1 MKGSRAG
8 GLPSIA
14 RGDMPAWMR
23 RLASVLG
30 LLVVHSALPAHAQSF
45 EGARLLSLAEA
56 QRALTSGNDSIFINP
71 AGLALSR
78 AYALEANYG
87 DNFEGGLRR
96 INISVVDS
104 QAGPVAGGLSYVFS
118 DQIEGYIGTVER
130 RLYGHRF
137 DLALAAVVVEG
148 LSMGATARYVT
159 FEESRDDVELE
170 DGGFAKFDVDIG
182 LQYRL
187 QSGLA
192 FAAAVYNL
200 IPDDEAKPFTP
211 RSYGLGVGWA
221 NDIFSIETDMRYNL
235 DNGKARF
242 QLGGSVTL
250 GDIFPVRAGG
260 AYDRFDDSWDIAF
273 GAGIQSKEFGLD
285 VGYRQQ
291 VAVAAA
297 FEQPKTPRIFTVGL
311 RLLFL

>member
-1 MKGSRAG
+1 
-8 GLPSIA
+8 
-14 RGDMPAWMR
+14 MR
-23 RLASVLG
+23 KLVATLALM
-30 LLVVHSALPAHAQSF
+30 VVPVALPEQARAQSF

-56 QRALTSGNDSIFINP
+56 QRALTSGNDSIYVNP
-71 AGLALSR
+71 AGLALSKF
-78 AYALEANYG
+78 YALEANYG

-96 INISVVDS
+96 VNVSLVDS
-104 QAGPVAGGLSYVFS
+104 QAGPVAGGISYLNS
-118 DQIEGYIGTVER
+118 SEIRGYIGAVER

-137 DLALAAVVVEG
+137 DLALAAAVVEG
-148 LSMGATARYVT
+148 LSIGVTGRYVT

-187 QSGLA
+187 QSGFA
-192 FAAAVYNL
+192 FAAVAYNL
-200 IPDDEAKPFTP
+200 IPDDEAKPYTP

-221 NDIFSIETDMRYNL
+221 NDTFSLETDMRYNL
-235 DNGKARF
+235 ENGKARF
-242 QLGGSVTL
+242 QLGASVTL
-250 GDIFPVRAGG
+250 GDIFPIRAGG
-260 AYDRFDDSWDIAF
+260 AYDRFDDSWDVAF
-273 GAGIQSKEFGLD
+273 GAGVQSKEFGLD

-297 FEQPKTPRIFTVGL
+297 FEQPTTPRVFTVAL